1 MSKREPGGHGE
12 FVVRVAASTLR
23 VLAGLIDLAVPASL
37 TVLAC
42 FLSETPDLSR
52 LPPRYWNYLDYTVD
66 VFNSQPSVFIVP
78 ALYFVALY
86 VLGTVV
92 FVSTIGNTPF
102 SRLVGIRVTD
112 RRGRGIGPIRSF
124 FWTVCGLL
132 LGVVAFVGP
141 LWTIVDPKRRML
153 HDILAGVVVVFG
165 RPVVTM
171 VTADP
176 DEAPVDDIFPAP
188 EEVKGDVNGRSA
200 GGSAPWHAEGGNW

>member
-1 MSKREPGGHGE
+1 MSKSEPGGHDE

-23 VLAGLIDLAVPASL
+23 VLAGLIDLAVPAGL

-86 VLGTVV
+86 VLGTLSC
-92 FVSTIGNTPF
+92 STIGNTPF

-112 RRGRGIGPIRSF
+112 RRGRSTSDRSF
-124 FWTVCGLL
+124 WRCGLL

-141 LWTIVDPKRRML
+141 L
-153 HDILAGVVVVFG
+153 
-165 RPVVTM
+165 
-171 VTADP
+171 
-176 DEAPVDDIFPAP
+176 
-188 EEVKGDVNGRSA
+188 
-200 GGSAPWHAEGGNW
+200 